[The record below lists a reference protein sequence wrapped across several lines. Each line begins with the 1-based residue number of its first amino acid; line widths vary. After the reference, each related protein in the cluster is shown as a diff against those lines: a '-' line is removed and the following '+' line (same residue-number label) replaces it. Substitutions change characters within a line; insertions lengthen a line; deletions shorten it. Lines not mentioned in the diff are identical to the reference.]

1 MILGYH
7 DIATMQKLQ
16 CGQLLGHDGKPCQAF
31 LYQRSV
37 KQDFGSE
44 QQKILL
50 FFRIGAASGSLGVHI
65 GCGDRVAQLMVV
77 PVVVSICSI
86 IIDPWVE
93 EFFVRLIEMVANFCA
108 NATLVYLI
116 WPSREGN
123 HFLASTGLETGLSGE
138 PGSSSSQDSSSDIQL
153 QAMKP

>member
-1 MILGYH
+1 VGLTGARNVGFLLLCVELLAAAVFFTTIKKT
-7 DIATMQKLQ
+7 IKQ
-16 CGQLLGHDGKPCQAF
+16 CKN
-31 LYQRSV
+31 
-37 KQDFGSE
+37 SE
-44 QQKILL
+44 QQRDKDQRPFLI
-50 FFRIGAASGSLGVHI
+50 HI
-65 GCGDRVAQLMVV
+65 AIVFGCYLMVV